1 MKNPL
6 RFCIWFSICLAI
18 TLFGVSLRYLTVA
31 QSLSLWQW
39 GHFVSLASGQFFIF
53 GLIVSLC
60 LIFPVAYY
68 FKSKTTLVWSW
79 LLSSLILTA
88 MVADTFVFQLYRFH
102 LNWAM
107 VDLFINGGSEVIHF
121 SFDMWIQI
129 LLLVAGILVGSSA
142 LVWVTNFLSNKTC
155 RVLPWSLM
163 LISAFI
169 VGNLSHAYAVALQ
182 VTPISTLSE
191 SVPGVR
197 PLTMTSFMA
206 KMGWTSE
213 KVEKVKVSENGVMAY
228 PLKPLNFKEAKPLNI
243 VFILSDCLRSDMLN
257 PTNMPYAWKISE
269 ENIRFENHYSSGNAT
284 RAGIFGLFY
293 GLPPSYWH
301 SVFAAQVPS
310 AFVTSL
316 QKQGYEIEAFA
327 SARLTSPEFN
337 KTVFASV
344 PNIRLM
350 SEGNSS
356 WERDVDSVNDFEA
369 WVSQVKKPFFSFI
382 FFDNIHAYST
392 DPSRKPTFT
401 PAWETVNNLK
411 LNNDLDPTEYFN
423 LYKNAVVDTDRNIER
438 VWNILKDKGLLEN
451 TIVIISSDHGEE
463 FNDNHQNYW
472 GHNGNFTDAQIKIP
486 LIVHW
491 PGKEGPKVYEHQ
503 TTAYDITATLMP
515 EVLGCTNP
523 IVDYSVG
530 SSLWEPNDRQ
540 WFISGSYQSSA
551 IVEENRI
558 VLMNAAGF
566 LDFKDRHYRES
577 ENKARTPN
585 LLQAIEEM
593 SRYRQK

>member
-129 LLLVAGILVGSSA
+129 LLLIAGILVGSSA

-228 PLKPLNFKEAKPLNI
+228 PLNPLNFKEAKPLNI

-344 PNIRLM
+344 PDIRLM

-491 PGKEGPKVYEHQ
+491 PGKEGPKAYGHQ

>member
-18 TLFGVSLRYLTVA
+18 ALFGVSLRYLTVV
-31 QSLSLWQW
+31 QNLSLWQW
-39 GHFVSLASGQFFIF
+39 GHFLSLASGQFFVF
-53 GLIVSLC
+53 GLLVGLC
-60 LIFPVAYY
+60 LIFPVAHF
-68 FKSKTTLVWSW
+68 FKRKTTLVWSW

-88 MVADTFVFQLYRFH
+88 IVSDTFVFQLYRFH

-121 SFDMWIQI
+121 SLDMWIQI
-129 LLLVAGILVGSSA
+129 LLLVAGILVGSAA
-142 LVWVTNFLSNKTC
+142 LVWVTNFLANKTW
-155 RVLPWSLM
+155 RVWPWSL
-163 LISAFI
+163 LFVLAFI

-191 SVPGVR
+191 TVPGVR

-344 PNIRLM
+344 PDIRLM
-350 SEGNSS
+350 SEGNTS

>member
-18 TLFGVSLRYLTVA
+18 ALFGVSLRYLTVV
-31 QSLSLWQW
+31 QNLSLWQW

-53 GLIVSLC
+53 GLLVGLC
-60 LIFPVAYY
+60 LIFPVAHF
-68 FKSKTTLVWSW
+68 FKRKTTLVWSW

-88 MVADTFVFQLYRFH
+88 IVSDTFVFQLYRFH

-121 SFDMWIQI
+121 SLDMWIQI
-129 LLLVAGILVGSSA
+129 LLLVAGILVGSAA
-142 LVWVTNFLSNKTC
+142 LVWVTNFLANKTW
-155 RVLPWSLM
+155 RVWPWSL
-163 LISAFI
+163 LFVLAFI

-191 SVPGVR
+191 TVPGVR

-228 PLKPLNFKEAKPLNI
+228 PLNPLNFKEAKPLNI

>member
-18 TLFGVSLRYLTVA
+18 ALFGVSLRYLTVV
-31 QSLSLWQW
+31 QNLSLWQW
-39 GHFVSLASGQFFIF
+39 GHFLSLASGQFFVF
-53 GLIVSLC
+53 GLLVGLC
-60 LIFPVAYY
+60 LIFPVAHF
-68 FKSKTTLVWSW
+68 FKRKTTLVWSW
-79 LLSSLILTA
+79 LLSSFILTA
-88 MVADTFVFQLYRFH
+88 IVSDTFVFQLYRFH

-121 SFDMWIQI
+121 SLDMWIQI
-129 LLLVAGILVGSSA
+129 LLLVAGILVGSGA
-142 LVWVTNFLSNKTC
+142 LVWVTNFLANKTW
-155 RVLPWSLM
+155 RVWPWSL
-163 LISAFI
+163 LFVLAFI

-191 SVPGVR
+191 TVPGVR

-228 PLKPLNFKEAKPLNI
+228 PLNPLNFKEAKPLNI